1 MCINYYETIK
11 LIFKIVSKKAGNC
24 HVAHEAILLYSVH
37 IAIVIKQV
45 YTATSTHFTHD
56 QANKH
61 LQPVQVMIRLHTI
74 YLKLRDNNCL
84 MNKIIQ
90 SYIDLS
96 RIAQAHRST
105 DSN

>member
-11 LIFKIVSKKAGNC
+11 LIFKIVSKKAGNR

-56 QANKH
+56 QANKR
-61 LQPVQVMIRLHTI
+61 LQPVQVMIRLHTV
-74 YLKLRDNNCL
+74 YLKLVT
-84 MNKIIQ
+84 IIV
-90 SYIDLS
+90 
-96 RIAQAHRST
+96 
-105 DSN
+105 